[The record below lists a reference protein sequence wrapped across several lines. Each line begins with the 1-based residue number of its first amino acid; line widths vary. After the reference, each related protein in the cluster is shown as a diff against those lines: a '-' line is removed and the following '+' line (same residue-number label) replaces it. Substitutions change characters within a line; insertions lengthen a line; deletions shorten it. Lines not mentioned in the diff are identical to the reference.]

1 MQYKTLLSCFST
13 EPGVTDKFAPA
24 LCGYHGNNKKGSYQG
39 HLFIEGKKDTHTEKE
54 KEKKKQSEIKIRVVR
69 EKKNNQGT
77 FSPTRILIE
86 RNVKMAVE

>member
-54 KEKKKQSEIKIRVVR
+54 KEKKKA
-69 EKKNNQGT
+69 
-77 FSPTRILIE
+77 E
-86 RNVKMAVE
+86 RNKDPCRP

>member
-69 EKKNNQGT
+69 EKKT
-77 FSPTRILIE
+77 TRE
-86 RNVKMAVE
+86 RFPLQEY